1 MKWILILLIF
11 HGNGAPAVVQQEFN
25 LVSDCLA
32 VHAEMRLNRA
42 PAATITGGCF
52 QKL

>member
-11 HGNGAPAVVQQEFN
+11 HGNGAPAVVQEEFN
-25 LVSDCLA
+25 VLSDCLA
-32 VHAEMRLNRA
+32 AKAELKFLPPTA
-42 PAATITGGCF
+42 VITGGCF